1 MSSQAL
7 SSNSTNVR
15 NPRPLAA
22 AAALAW
28 HRLSL
33 AVASILA
40 PEKAADTAARLF
52 STPPRY
58 AHTAGELELLA
69 TGRRFDVRVGFVT
82 LAAWRF
88 GSSDRP
94 AVVLSHGWGGRGAQ
108 LRSFV
113 KPLVDAG
120 YQVVLFDHAGHGL
133 SGGGEATLVHFVQ
146 DLEAVVNAVEARGAE
161 VEAMIGHSLGSAAV
175 AAWLNANGREV
186 RTVLIAPPTS
196 VQRYSGFF
204 ARRLGLRE
212 PVRRA
217 MQERIERRY
226 GRRWQEFELPQSVAK
241 VRAPA
246 LVVHDAEDNFV
257 NIASGLALARA
268 WRGAR
273 FVRTQGLGHRA
284 VLRDEAVVR
293 DAVDFIADRVVF
305 PPAPARGETSAF
317 NEPAP
322 IV

>member
-7 SSNSTNVR
+7 TSNSTNVR
-15 NPRPLAA
+15 NPGPLQAVA
-22 AAALAW
+22 SLAW

-33 AVASILA
+33 AVAATFA

-58 AHTAGELELLA
+58 AHTAAELEMLE
-69 TGRRFDVRVGFVT
+69 TGTRFDVRVGFVT

-88 GSSDRP
+88 GREEAP

-113 KPLVDAG
+113 APLVAAG

-133 SGGGEATLVHFVQ
+133 SGGSEATLVHFIQALDAVAAA
-146 DLEAVVNAVEARGAE
+146 LEAKGVKLAGLV
-161 VEAMIGHSLGSAAV
+161 GHSLGAA
-175 AAWLNANGREV
+175 AAGAWLNTTQREV
-186 RTVLIAPPTS
+186 RAVLVAPPTS
-196 VQRYSGFF
+196 VERYSGFF

-212 PVRRA
+212 PLRRA

-226 GRRWQEFELPQSVAK
+226 GRRWQEFELPHSVAN
-241 VRAPA
+241 VRAAA
-246 LVVHDAEDNFV
+246 LVVHDAEDSAV
-257 NIASGLALARA
+257 AIASGLALARA

-273 FVRTQGLGHRA
+273 FVRTRGLGHRA
-284 VLRDEAVVR
+284 VLRDASVVR

-305 PPAPARGETSAF
+305 PPAPARGETSAYAG
-317 NEPAP
+317 PAP

>member
-15 NPRPLAA
+15 NLTPIAA
-22 AAALAW
+22 IATLAW

-33 AVASILA
+33 AVASVLA
-40 PEKAADTAARLF
+40 PEKAVDIAARLF

-58 AHTAGELELLA
+58 PHTSGELELLA
-69 TGRRFDVRVGFVT
+69 TGQCFEVRLGSVT

-88 GSSDRP
+88 GGGERP
-94 AVVLSHGWGGRGAQ
+94 AVVVSHGWGGRGAQ

-146 DLEAVVNAVEARGAE
+146 ALEAVVDAVEAHGAR
-161 VEAMIGHSLGSAAV
+161 VVGMIGHSLGSAAV
-175 AAWLNANGREV
+175 AAWLNANGREL
-186 RTVLIAPPTS
+186 RAVLIAPPTS
-196 VQRYSGFF
+196 VERYSGFF

-212 PVRRA
+212 PLRRA

-226 GRRWQEFELPQSVAK
+226 GRRWQEFELPQSVAN
-241 VRAPA
+241 VRATA
-246 LVVHDAEDNFV
+246 LVVHDAEDDFV
-257 NIASGLALARA
+257 SIASGLALARA

-284 VLRDEAVVR
+284 VLRDAAVVR

-305 PPAPARGETSAF
+305 PPAPARGENSAF
-317 NEPAP
+317 AAPAP

>member
-1 MSSQAL
+1 L
-7 SSNSTNVR
+7 
-15 NPRPLAA
+15 
-22 AAALAW
+22 AALAW
-28 HRLSL
+28 HRVSL

-40 PEKAADTAARLF
+40 PEKAIDTAARLF

-58 AHTAGELELLA
+58 AHTPAELELLA
-69 TGRRFDVRVGFVT
+69 TGQRFDVRIGFVS

-88 GSSDRP
+88 GSGERP
-94 AVVLSHGWGGRGAQ
+94 AVVISHGWGGRGAQ

-133 SGGGEATLVHFVQ
+133 SGGSEATLVDFVKAL
-146 DLEAVVNAVEARGAE
+146 DAVVDTIEAGGAK
-161 VEAMIGHSLGSAAV
+161 VAGMIGHSLGSAAV
-175 AAWLNANGREV
+175 AAWLNANGRDL
-186 RTVLIAPPTS
+186 RAVLIAPPTS
-196 VQRYSGFF
+196 VVRYSGFF

-212 PVRRA
+212 PLRRA
-217 MQERIERRY
+217 MQDRIERRY
-226 GRRWQEFELPQSVAK
+226 GMRWQEFELPQSVAN
-241 VRAPA
+241 VRAAA
-246 LVVHDAEDNFV
+246 LIVHDAADDFV
-257 NIASGLALARA
+257 SIASGLALARA

-284 VLRDEAVVR
+284 VLRDAAVVR

-305 PPAPARGETSAF
+305 PPAPARGESSAF
-317 NEPAP
+317 GAPAP

>member
-1 MSSQAL
+1 MSARTIT
-7 SSNSTNVR
+7 SNSTNVR
-15 NPRPLAA
+15 NHNPLIA
-22 AAALAW
+22 AAALTW

-33 AVASILA
+33 AVASALA
-40 PEKAADTAARLF
+40 PERAVDTAARLF

-69 TGRRFDVRVGFVT
+69 TGTRFDVRVGFVA

-88 GSSDRP
+88 GSADHP

-113 KPLVDAG
+113 KPLLDAG

-133 SGGGEATLVHFVQ
+133 SGGGEATLVHFVRG
-146 DLEAVVNAVEARGAE
+146 LEAVVNAVEAQGTKVA
-161 VEAMIGHSLGSAAV
+161 AMVGHSLGAAAV
-175 AAWLNANGREV
+175 AAWLNATGREL
-186 RTVLIAPPTS
+186 RTVLVAPPTS
-196 VQRYSGFF
+196 VERYSGFF

-226 GRRWQEFELPQSVAK
+226 GRSWKEFELPQSVAN
-241 VRAPA
+241 VRAQV
-246 LVVHDAEDNFV
+246 LIVHDADDTFV
-257 NIASGLALARA
+257 GIASGLALARA
-268 WRGAR
+268 WKGAR

-284 VLRDEAVVR
+284 VLRDATVVR
-293 DAVDFIADRVVF
+293 DTADFIADRVVF
-305 PPAPARGETSAF
+305 PPAPARGEVSAF
-317 NEPAP
+317 GEPAP
-322 IV
+322 II

>member
-15 NPRPLAA
+15 SARPLAN
-22 AAALAW
+22 AAALVW
-28 HRLSL
+28 HRVSL
-33 AVASILA
+33 AAASILA

-88 GSSDRP
+88 GSNDRP

-133 SGGGEATLVHFVQ
+133 SGGGEATLVHFIQ
-146 DLEAVVNAVEARGAE
+146 DLEAVVNAVESQGTK

-175 AAWLNANGREV
+175 AAWLNANGREL

-196 VQRYSGFF
+196 VERYSGFF

-241 VRAPA
+241 VRATA
-246 LVVHDAEDNFV
+246 LVVHDTADDFV

-284 VLRDEAVVR
+284 VLRNEAVVR